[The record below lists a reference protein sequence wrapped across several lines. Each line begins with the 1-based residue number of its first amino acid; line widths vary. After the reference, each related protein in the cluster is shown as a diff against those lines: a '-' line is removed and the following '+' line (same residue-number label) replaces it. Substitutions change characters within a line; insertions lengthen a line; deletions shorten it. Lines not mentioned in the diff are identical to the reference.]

1 MKLFEKIMRKRKYL
15 PLLCL
20 TLLLVGCSQFNELY
34 KKRPTVALSLPK
46 ASTQEAPMS
55 VPRDSVVERP
65 KDIVFVRAT
74 GEEVPLN
81 VNAEWDSIYK
91 ENITGVT
98 LDEVVISGQTR
109 RNTAERD
116 GKISVEFIVTVPRE
130 FQRDN
135 WMVDVFPILRKGEV
149 TRDSL
154 KEIRFTGAEFR
165 QKQESDYRRYDRFLE
180 GIIPDSVNFY
190 RTFVNYHSFERYL
203 DRLNFKRQSLK
214 RSWALLDAKIKRPD
228 PVLLR
233 FEKFNLRMAQ
243 HDSLFHL
250 RMMKKADRRIKWQW
264 EHYAMASKKMADTVR
279 YLHPHM
285 LERFRYFN
293 NKGDGWMNRANA
305 YTVQRREQLLHRFD
319 SDSARY
325 ERAMLLGDKKTM
337 ELIERKRYFH
347 DVVTGKEMWM
357 NQQAMYG
364 GLSKPLSDRFS
375 FFNQRMENYKGKLY
389 RYYRVRA
396 ARKEGGEQLNALK
409 AFVAGK
415 DTASYLD
422 RDGLLKKYM
431 ARYEKVR
438 DLLPMFNYERP
449 LDDSAYLASRHKKLE
464 RQKKLSEFS
473 ESNIRAHYAGRVK
486 PLRLMLPED
495 TVYRPSFFERLS
507 TSLPVY
513 EYRRELP
520 DSTYYIKPSKK
531 VMSVYKAAQFDPDE
545 TVAFFQ
551 EQYEKKRKRT
561 PRYNMEREM
570 VNVLSRKEQRMK
582 KLDKIQANIDRL
594 SSLDSTKLVKN
605 FYNTQKIA
613 RNAAR
618 VAQKDEK
625 FRDLVRFPYNP
636 GAKLDTVIYAA
647 DKVYYLYSEKI
658 AADENTSRLY
668 VHLEGAVVDH
678 VGNEYRLPTSDTL
691 TYFVSSMTKFVD
703 ETPRYIQRVVTRDA
717 EASTKVNFI
726 FPSGKSKLDRS
737 LGENG
742 KELTRVKELTSA
754 LMTDPVYIID
764 SLTLYAG
771 SSPEGNWAVNE
782 RLSRER
788 AASIK
793 EVMENDFKQLYDSL
807 NISVAMIVDD
817 QGNITT
823 QKTAGEE
830 LPNLPKLLRVKS
842 TGENWAKLAGLIQ
855 RDDKIEHREQ
865 ILDLIE
871 KEKRPDEREYA
882 IRRKYPKDYA
892 YMREKLYPEVRS
904 VDFLFNLHRRGMQK
918 DTVYSTE
925 IDENYAAGVELLKKR
940 KYAEALEILRPYE
953 DINTAIAYM
962 SQQYDRAAIRI
973 LNAQRETA
981 DVRYLQAVLEYRL
994 GDEREAVLRYMRACE
1009 MNPQLKFR
1017 GNLDP
1022 ELSTLIKKY
1031 DLFKEDDEW

>member
-1 MKLFEKIMRKRKYL
+1 MRKRKYI

-20 TLLLVGCSQFNELY
+20 TLLLVGCSQFNDLY

-55 VPRDSVVERP
+55 VPRDSVAKRP
-65 KDIVFVRAT
+65 KDDIIFVSAT

-81 VNAEWDSIYK
+81 VNVEWDSIYK
-91 ENITGVT
+91 ESITELT
-98 LDEVVISGQTR
+98 LEEVVISGQTR

-130 FQRDN
+130 LQRDN
-135 WMVDVFPILRKGEV
+135 WMVDVVPILRKGEV
-149 TRDSL
+149 SRDSL
-154 KEIRFTGAEFR
+154 KEVRFTGSEFR

-203 DRLNFKRQSLK
+203 DRLNFKKQSLK
-214 RSWALLDAKIKRPD
+214 RRWALLDAKIKRPD
-228 PVLLR
+228 PLLLR
-233 FEKFNLRMAQ
+233 FEKFNMRMAQ
-243 HDSLFHL
+243 QDSLFHL

-264 EHYAMASKKMADTVR
+264 NHYAAVSKKMADTVR
-279 YLHPHM
+279 YLNPHL

-293 NKGDGWMNRANA
+293 AKGDHWVDYTAA
-305 YTVQRREQLLHRFD
+305 YTARRKEELLHRYDND
-319 SDSARY
+319 SVRY
-325 ERAMLLGDKKTM
+325 RRAMLSGDKRAM
-337 ELIERKRYFH
+337 ELIERKGYFR
-347 DVVTGKEMWM
+347 DAVAGKEMWM
-357 NQQAMYG
+357 NQRAMYG
-364 GLSKPLSDRFS
+364 GLSQPLSERFS
-375 FFNQRMENYKGKLY
+375 FFNRRMEDYKGKLY
-389 RYYRVRA
+389 YHYRVRA
-396 ARKEGGEQLNALK
+396 ARKEGSEQLNALK

-415 DTASYLD
+415 DTTSYLD

-438 DLLPMFNYERP
+438 DLLPMFHYERP
-449 LDDSAYLASRHKKLE
+449 LDDSTFLASSHDKLDRRKKLA
-464 RQKKLSEFS
+464 EFS
-473 ESNIRAHYAGRVK
+473 ESDIRAHYSGRVK
-486 PLRLMLPED
+486 PLRLMFPED
-495 TVYRPSFFERLS
+495 TVYQPSFFEKVS
-507 TSLPVY
+507 VSLPVY
-513 EYRRELP
+513 AYRRDLP
-520 DSTYYIKPSKK
+520 DSTYYVKPSKK
-531 VMSVYKAAQFDPDE
+531 VVSVFGAAQFDPDE
-545 TVAFFQ
+545 TVAFFRQ
-551 EQYEKKRKRT
+551 QYEKKRKRT

-570 VNVLSRKEQRMK
+570 VNVLSRKDQRMK
-582 KLDKIQANIDRL
+582 KLDKIQADIDRL
-594 SSLDSTKLVKN
+594 SSLDSTRLVKN

-618 VAQKDEK
+618 VAKKDEK
-625 FRDLVRFPYNP
+625 FRELVRFPYNP

-647 DKVYYLYSEKI
+647 DKVHYLYSEKI

-678 VGNEYRLPTSDTL
+678 LGNEYRLPAADTL

-726 FPSGKSKLDRS
+726 FPSGKSALDRS
-737 LGENG
+737 LGDNG
-742 KELTRVKELTSA
+742 KELARVRELTSA

-771 SSPEGNWAVNE
+771 SSPEGNWTVNE

-793 EVMENDFKQLYDSL
+793 EVMESDFKQLYDSL
-807 NISVAMIVDD
+807 NISMAMIVDD

-823 QKTAGEE
+823 QKAAGED

-842 TGENWAKLAGLIQ
+842 TGENWSKLAALIQ
-855 RDDKIEHREQ
+855 GDDKIEHREQ
-865 ILDLIE
+865 ILNLIE
-871 KEKRPDEREYA
+871 TEKRPDEREYT

-918 DTVYSTE
+918 DTLVTTE
-925 IDENYAAGVELLKKR
+925 LDSNYAEGVELLKKR

-973 LNAQRETA
+973 LNAQQETA

-994 GDEREAVLRYMRACE
+994 GDEQQAVLRYMRACE
-1009 MNPQLKFR
+1009 INPQLKFR

-1031 DLFKEDDEW
+1031 DLFKEDFGW